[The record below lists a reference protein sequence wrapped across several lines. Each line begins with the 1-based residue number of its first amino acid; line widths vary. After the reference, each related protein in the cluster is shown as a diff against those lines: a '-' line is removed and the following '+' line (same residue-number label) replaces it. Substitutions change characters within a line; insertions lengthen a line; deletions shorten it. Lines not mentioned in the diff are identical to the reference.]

1 MLQTFLFG
9 ILVCSFHLRV
19 KAFKSKLKLFVHGQ
33 DILTGGLHYRV
44 IRLRGIRKDPQLTGC
59 LGLSLGIL
67 ELQRKCVLCFA
78 WRLLVCLLLILEWNE
93 SMVSLFTTRLA
104 LATLV
109 FGVVASLQGLV
120 LALVHF
126 C

>member
-1 MLQTFLFG
+1 MCKQ
-9 ILVCSFHLRV
+9 RV
-19 KAFKSKLKLFVHGQ
+19 NAFKSKLKLFVHGQ

-44 IRLRGIRKDPQLTGC
+44 IIRLRGIRKDPQLSGC
-59 LGLSLGIL
+59 LGLSLGFL
-67 ELQRKCVLCFA
+67 ELQRKCVQCSA
-78 WRLLVCLLLILEWNE
+78 WRLSVCLLLTLEWNE

-120 LALVHF
+120 LALVHL